1 MEPMLTPEEETS
13 LTYGLKKETLEEL
26 RNNVETI
33 PYDEIVTDNNE
44 YYRIPRVEEDN
55 LLTGDELNDHYS
67 RVLKDCFNKMVDRQ
81 KDGYD
86 GDTKDFLKSIKE
98 GDIQDLASVV
108 KLKAVRIK
116 NSNNN
121 DSIIDNAQ
129 DIINYCI
136 EILRRLD

>member
-1 MEPMLTPEEETS
+1 MELTPEEETS